1 MNESSAVKSATRVL
15 DMLETLAVATGPVG
29 ASELARR
36 LGIPKSSTHMLL
48 ATLEGRGYVVGDDVR
63 RFRLHPLYDGP
74 SRSWIGGALGAL
86 RSLAAEPMRRLARLT
101 GESAFLG
108 VPRDATS
115 FEYVD
120 KVVSAHEV
128 RCDAALGDRRVL
140 HASSVGLVLLA
151 MGPPD
156 KTARYLASHALER
169 PTPRTVSDAQRL
181 DRELAIVREQ
191 GYAVTRDTN
200 AVGASGIAAPVFGP
214 DGRLLGALN
223 VSAPT
228 SRFDALIAHVDA
240 LAGAAK
246 QLTADIAVAA
256 GRLA

>member
-15 DMLETLAVATGPVG
+15 DVLETLAVATGPVG

-48 ATLEGRGYVVGDDVR
+48 ATLEGRGYVLGDDLR
-63 RFRLHPLYDGP
+63 RFRLHPMYNGQQ
-74 SRSWIGGALGAL
+74 RSWVGGALGAL
-86 RSLAAEPMRRLARLT
+86 RSLAAEPMRMLAQGT

-115 FEYVD
+115 FEYIA
-120 KVVSAHEV
+120 KVVSGHEV
-128 RCDAALGDRRVL
+128 RCDAELGERRAL

-151 MGPPD
+151 MGPAAQA
-156 KTARYLASHALER
+156 ARYLAADALER
-169 PTPRTVSDAQRL
+169 LTPRTLNDAQRL
-181 DRELAIVREQ
+181 QRELAAVRKR

-200 AVGASGIAAPVFGP
+200 AVGASGMAAPVFGP
-214 DGRLLGALN
+214 GGRLLGALN

-228 SRFDALIAHVDA
+228 SRFDAVLVHADA
-240 LAGAAK
+240 LVAAAA
-246 QLTADIAVAA
+246 QLTADIALAAA
-256 GRLA
+256 GPV